1 MTLPSGLSRR
11 EIFLKIGILF
21 NTLVGAALAVPIVRY
36 IFSPITR
43 GRRPGYES
51 WLSLGS
57 VDQFPSG
64 QTRLATY
71 ERAGC
76 YACHKTR
83 GFDTST
89 MKKPGPIL
97 TKIDSKLTK
106 DWVKT
111 WIRNLLHVVP
121 ADDLALY
128 VAVLRPRA
136 EGPGDACANEP
147 CEPP

>member
-11 EIFLKIGILF
+11 ELFLKIGILF

-36 IFSPITR
+36 ILSPITR

-71 ERAGC
+71 RDPVANPWDGETANIACWVRRIDGGNRHVTARIKRRA
-76 YACHKTR
+76 ATR
-83 GFDTST
+83 
-89 MKKPGPIL
+89 P
-97 TKIDSKLTK
+97 
-106 DWVKT
+106 
-111 WIRNLLHVVP
+111 
-121 ADDLALY
+121 
-128 VAVLRPRA
+128 
-136 EGPGDACANEP
+136 
-147 CEPP
+147 